1 MAGPLA
7 VPTARDDSRQRR
19 LLLPW
24 ILLAVA
30 LTGLM
35 WLWPGDEVV
44 PYHLIWISFALTYGF
59 APWPVG
65 RTVAILGVL
74 TALTGAIL
82 IYRAANG
89 VLAWEET
96 AEIPLMWLLS
106 LLLVWHVQRREAAL
120 TTVTRLAR
128 NEIAS
133 AERRVRL
140 GRLTSHEMR
149 TPLTIALGYVDL
161 LLAQEQD
168 EERRA
173 DLEVVRDELGRL
185 SRAGQRLLRMIQLRE
200 ILDRSTLDIDE
211 LVRETT
217 QRWATVADR
226 CWVVDTR
233 GGSFQGSS
241 ERVRA
246 CLDTL
251 IENALRYTEEGGVVR
266 VLSFRR
272 DDHLWLGVADSGP
285 GFAPDLAGRV
295 NSHVPGSS
303 TAQTSH
309 DALDVR
315 SQTGLGIGLVQ
326 EIVEARG
333 GRVCAGRSREGGALV
348 LLLLPLRPTDSV
360 YGT

>member
-1 MAGPLA
+1 M
-7 VPTARDDSRQRR
+7 
-19 LLLPW
+19 PW
-24 ILLAVA
+24 IALALT

-65 RTVAILGVL
+65 RTVAVLGVL

-82 IYRAANG
+82 IYRATTG
-89 VLAWEET
+89 EVAWEET

-128 NEIAS
+128 HEIAA
-133 AERRVRL
+133 AERRARL

-168 EERRA
+168 AERRA

-200 ILDRSTLDIDE
+200 ILDRSPLDVDE

-251 IENALRYTEEGGVVR
+251 IENALRYTADGGTVR
-266 VLSFRR
+266 VLCFRR

-285 GFAPDLAGRV
+285 GFTPDLARRI
-295 NSHVPGSS
+295 NNHVPGSS
-303 TAQTSH
+303 PTQAPH
-309 DALDVR
+309 GDLDAR
-315 SQTGLGIGLVQ
+315 SQTGLGMGLVQ

-348 LLLLPLRPTDSV
+348 MMLLPLRPAD
-360 YGT
+360 GTLST